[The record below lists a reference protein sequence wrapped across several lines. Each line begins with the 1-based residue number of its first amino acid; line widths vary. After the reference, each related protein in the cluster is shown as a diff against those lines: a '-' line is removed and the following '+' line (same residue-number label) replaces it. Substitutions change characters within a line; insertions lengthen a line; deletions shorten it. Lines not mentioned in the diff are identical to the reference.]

1 MAGTVLIIQG
11 ADAALEIVEM
21 ALFESEAVEIVDAGM
36 SGERLEE
43 PFASGVAAH
52 QPRAA
57 GIDGV
62 RMMKQDGVLEFSTFF
77 YHRAERLVAGL
88 IPGPWIP
95 GLVKTGAARR

>member
-1 MAGTVLIIQG
+1 MAGTVLIVQG

-21 ALFESEAVEIVDAGM
+21 ALFESEAAETVDAGM
-36 SGERLEE
+36 ADERLEE

-62 RMMKQDGVLEFSTFF
+62 RMMKQDGVLGVFTFF
-77 YHRAERLVAGL
+77 GHRAERLVASL
-88 IPGPWIP
+88 IPGPWAP
-95 GLVKTGAARR
+95 RFG